1 MSTRTNGPLGIAV
14 IGAGYWGPNLVR
26 NFGASPDWNLE
37 LVCDLDLERARRVA
51 GPHVEVTDSVERV
64 RDDPRIG
71 AVATAT
77 PARTHHG
84 LALQALSADKHV
96 RMEKALADS
105 VARGRTRV
113 DRADAQCR

>member
-64 RDDPRIG
+64 LDDPRIDAG
-71 AVATAT
+71 YAPLFALGMITKIVLVTV
-77 PARTHHG
+77 
-84 LALQALSADKHV
+84 LAA
-96 RMEKALADS
+96 
-105 VARGRTRV
+105 
-113 DRADAQCR
+113 